1 MRFEMIFHFLNY
13 GSGIPLTDELKTC
26 QKWDID
32 YINENQTKYA
42 KIAKAIW
49 KL

>member
-1 MRFEMIFHFLNY
+1 MIFHFLND
-13 GSGIPLTDELKTC
+13 GSGIPLTDELKTY

-32 YINENQTKYA
+32 SINENQTKYA